1 MSAIPFGVAFLVT
14 ADIGTGGVIN
24 DRYPDPFLS
33 VGTPQIAQ
41 AFKVAAIADTGAG
54 TVLAGAC
61 TGKVVVGVAVKE
73 GEHELAIL
81 AYFPVGRNIGQEL
94 QVFSSLHLLCRQ
106 AKVNGATECEG
117 EPFVQKAFTNI
128 EVEVGAVNGQFV
140 ILVNIINQVAAI
152 VQLGIEVYL
161 NTFIVKQFLEDVGEL
176 FAQCAG

>member
-54 TVLAGAC
+54 TVLTGAC
-61 TGKVVVGVAVKE
+61 TGEVVIGIAIKE
-73 GEHELAIL
+73 GEHEFSVL

-94 QVFSSLHLLCRQ
+94 QVFGGLHLLRR
-106 AKVNGATECEG
+106 
-117 EPFVQKAFTNI
+117 
-128 EVEVGAVNGQFV
+128 
-140 ILVNIINQVAAI
+140 
-152 VQLGIEVYL
+152 
-161 NTFIVKQFLEDVGEL
+161 
-176 FAQCAG
+176 